1 MVPFGYRRATFA
13 ENSCSG
19 LGVSLS
25 GVMRLFLRL
34 MVGLVSLV
42 TWVYGVDVYIVA
54 GQSNGWR
61 MSHLAAGAQSE
72 GPAVHYFGMDCV
84 SEPESST
91 MRTMSSLSAGT
102 MGYGLA
108 DALRRRSDGEI
119 VVVQYCRC
127 GAPVTASAQNSWFPG
142 EDPENGKVF
151 EGGLM
156 VRFERYL
163 KSARQQVEQSGRTWE
178 VKGVIWH
185 QGESDVPSD
194 KVIFERDLRNVF
206 KRFRS
211 LLGADVPIVAGHI
224 RDLGERQRA
233 VNDVL
238 NRLAGEDPLLTTVG
252 LDGVTYEGDDKN
264 GNPNVH
270 MDRAGCHTLGRSLV
284 KALDKMRL
292 ASSVVRAGGKVEIG
306 EGGIVSIDLYN
317 GNNPLKGKGGKN
329 EAVTDDWL
337 AGLAG
342 CTSLRKLHLTNCA
355 ITNAGLVHLKGL
367 TGVEELNLSLTP
379 VSDEGLVHLSNL
391 LSLRNLVLASTQ
403 CTGTGF
409 SHLRGLK
416 RLENVNFH
424 FTPLDDAGLAEV
436 VATGVSGRLWF
447 AHTKFSDEGAA
458 CLSKLGALRVCGL
471 GSKGPGSSGAAVAY
485 LKGLKGLEDLSL
497 LDNQADATGIQ
508 HAAEIR
514 ELRRLDVSYA
524 PMADDDCLRKVAGMP
539 VLAEL
544 SLGGSSKVTGEGLLA
559 LVATKSLKKVTLGK
573 MKQVGAEHIAKLRQQ
588 RPDLEVIE
596 K

>member
-1 MVPFGYRRATFA
+1 
-13 ENSCSG
+13 
-19 LGVSLS
+19 
-25 GVMRLFLRL
+25 MRVLLRL
-34 MVGLVSLV
+34 MVGFAALAA
-42 TWVYGVDVYIVA
+42 WVHAVDVYIVA

-61 MSHLAAGAQSE
+61 MSHLAAGTQSE

-84 SEPESST
+84 SEPEGST
-91 MRTMSSLSAGT
+91 MRTLSSLSAGT
-102 MGYGLA
+102 MGFGLA
-108 DALRRRSDGEI
+108 DALRRKSDGEI

-127 GAPVTASAQNSWFPG
+127 GAPVTVSAQNSWFPG

-156 VRFERYL
+156 VRFEKYI
-163 KSARQQVEQSGRTWE
+163 KSAREQVEQSGRTWE

-194 KVIFERDLRNVF
+194 KMIFERDLRNVF

-211 LLGADVPIVAGHI
+211 LLGPDVPIVAGHI

-238 NRLAGEDPLLTTVG
+238 DRLAGQDPLLTAVR
-252 LDGVTYEGDDKN
+252 LDGVTYEGDDKS

-270 MDRAGCHTLGRSLV
+270 IDRAGCHTLGRSMV

-292 ASSVVRAGGKVEIG
+292 ASSVVRAGGKVEMG
-306 EGGIVSIDLYN
+306 AEGVISIDLYN

-337 AGLAG
+337 AGLVG
-342 CTSLRKLHLTNCA
+342 CTTLRKLHLTNCA

-367 TGVEELNLSLTP
+367 TGMEDLNLTLTP
-379 VSDEGLVHLSNL
+379 VSDEGLVHLSGL
-391 LSLRNLVLASTQ
+391 LNLRNLGLASTQ

-409 SHLRGLK
+409 ANLRNLK

-424 FTPLDDAGLAEV
+424 FTPLNDAGLAEV
-436 VATGVSGRLWF
+436 VAAGVSGRLWF
-447 AHTKFSDEGAA
+447 AHTKFSDAGAA
-458 CLSKLGALRVCGL
+458 CLAKFKELRICGL
-471 GSKGPGSSGAAVAY
+471 GSNVPGSSGAAVAH
-485 LKGLKGLEDLSL
+485 LKGVKGLEDLSL
-497 LDNQADATGIQ
+497 LDNQADVTGIQ
-508 HAAEIR
+508 HAAEMR
-514 ELRRLDVSYA
+514 ELRRLDISYA
-524 PMADDDCLRKVAGMP
+524 PTADDECLRKVARMP
-539 VLAEL
+539 VLTEL
-544 SLGGSSKVTGEGLLA
+544 SLGGSSKVTGEWLLA
-559 LVATKSLKKVTLGK
+559 LVATKSLKKVTLGR
-573 MKQVGAEHIAKLRQQ
+573 MKQVLPEDIAKLRQQ

>member
-1 MVPFGYRRATFA
+1 MVA
-13 ENSCSG
+13 SI
-19 LGVSLS
+19 S
-25 GVMRLFLRL
+25 GVMRLFLRW
-34 MVGLVSLV
+34 VFGLVSLA
-42 TWVYGVDVYIVA
+42 TWVHGVDVYVVA

-61 MSHLAAGAQSE
+61 LSHLSAGAQSV
-72 GPAVHYFGMDCV
+72 GPVVHYFGMDCV

-91 MRTMSSLSAGT
+91 MRTLSSLSTGT

-108 DALRRRSDGEI
+108 DALRRKSGGEI
-119 VVVQYCRC
+119 VFVQYCRC
-127 GAPVTASAQNSWFPG
+127 GAPVTSEAPNSWFPG

-151 EGGLM
+151 EAGLM
-156 VRFERYL
+156 VRFERYI
-163 KSARQQVEQSGRTWE
+163 KSVREQVEQSGRKWE

-185 QGESDVPSD
+185 QGESDVSSD
-194 KVIFERDLRNVF
+194 KTRFEKDLKNVF
-206 KRFRS
+206 ARFRR

-233 VNDVL
+233 VNEVL
-238 NRLAGEDPLLTTVG
+238 DRLASQDPLMATVG

-270 MDRAGCHTLGRSLV
+270 INREGCHTLGRSLA
-284 KALDKMRL
+284 KALDRKRL
-292 ASSVVRAGGKVEIG
+292 ASAVVRAGGRVEV
-306 EGGIVSIDLYN
+306 EGGEIVSIDLYN

-367 TGVEELNLSLTP
+367 TGIEDLNLTLTP
-379 VSDEGLVHLSNL
+379 VSDEGLGHLSGLSNL
-391 LSLRNLVLASTQ
+391 RNLGLASTQ
-403 CTGTGF
+403 CTGSGF
-409 SHLRGLK
+409 ANLRGLK

-424 FTPLDDAGLAEV
+424 FTPLDDGGLAEV

-458 CLSKLGALRVCGL
+458 CLSKLKDLRICGL
-471 GSKGPGSSGAAVAY
+471 GSKAPGSSGAAVAH
-485 LKGLKGLEDLSL
+485 LKGIKGLEDLSL
-497 LDNQADATGIQ
+497 LDNQADIAGIQ
-508 HAAEIR
+508 HAAEMR
-514 ELRRLDVSYA
+514 QLRRLDVSYA
-524 PMADDDCLRKVAGMP
+524 PMADDECLRKLASLP
-539 VLAEL
+539 VLGEL
-544 SLGGSSKVTGEGLLA
+544 SLGGSSKVTGAGLLA
-559 LVATKSLKKVTLGK
+559 LAGTKSLKKLTLGK
-573 MKQVGAEHIAKLRQQ
+573 MKNVGADDLARLRQQ